1 MMKLFN
7 KQIPI
12 LIVFLT
18 FFACD
23 SFVETDLP
31 KSQLASSSVFENYE
45 TANAALMSVYA
56 KLRDT
61 GLLTGIGTG
70 LSNALGNYSD
80 ELTAYGSATSTN
92 IAFYNNALLPG
103 STVISNLWNASYNQ
117 IYAANAVIEG
127 LDKSDGLTSENKKQ
141 LLGEALFLRAVVHFY
156 LTNLFGDVPYITTT
170 DYKNNNT
177 ADKVGSD
184 EIYKNIISDLQ
195 SGSALLP
202 ETYSSTARSRA
213 NKLVCR
219 AMLSRVYLY
228 NRSYA
233 EAANEASA
241 LINKSTLYVLE
252 SDLNNVFLIN
262 SKETIWQFESATAGQ
277 NTKEGSIFIFTAGP
291 PASVAVNTIFTSSFL
306 AGDQRKSK
314 WLKAISKGSETWY
327 HAYKYKEQSN
337 TAVSK
342 EYSVVLRLAE
352 QYLIRAEARAMQ
364 GDLIGAKEDLNKIRM
379 RAGLAGTQS
388 QTKEDILASV
398 LEERRWELFTE
409 YGHRF
414 FDLKRLNLLD
424 INLQPIKAGWNTEDR
439 LFPIPQTELGNNPK
453 LLPQNP
459 GY

>member
-1 MMKLFN
+1 MMKIFT
-7 KQIPI
+7 KQLPI
-12 LIVFLT
+12 LIAFLT
-18 FFACD
+18 FSACD

-45 TANAALMSVYA
+45 TANAALMNVYA

-61 GLLTGIGTG
+61 GLLTGTGTG
-70 LSNALGNYSD
+70 LSNTLGNYSD
-80 ELTAYGSATSTN
+80 ELTAYGSGTSTN
-92 IAFYNNALLPG
+92 MAFFNNALLPG
-103 STVISNLWNASYNQ
+103 STVISGLWNASYNQ

-127 LDKSDGLTSENKKQ
+127 LDNSSGITSENKKQ

-170 DYKNNNT
+170 DYKKNNT
-177 ADKVGSD
+177 ADKVGTG

-195 SGSALLP
+195 SAQALLP
-202 ETYSSTARSRA
+202 ETYTSTARGRA

-219 AMLSRVYLY
+219 AFLSRVYLY
-228 NRSYA
+228 NKSYP

-241 LINKSTLYVLE
+241 LINSTGLYALE
-252 SDLNNVFLIN
+252 LDLNNVFLIN
-262 SKETIWQFESATAGQ
+262 SKETIWQFESASAGQ

-291 PASVAVNTIFTSSFL
+291 PASVTASIILASSFS

-314 WLKAISKGSETWY
+314 WLKAISKASDIWY
-327 HAYKYKEQSN
+327 HPHKYKEQSN
-337 TAVSK
+337 TSVSK

-352 QYLIRAEARAMQ
+352 QYLIRSEARAMQ
-364 GDLIGAKEDLNKIRM
+364 GDLIGAKEDLNKIRL
-379 RAGLAGTQS
+379 RSGLPGTQALS
-388 QTKEDILASV
+388 KEDLLSAV

-414 FDLKRLNLLD
+414 FDLKRLDMLD
-424 INLQPIKAGWNTEDR
+424 AKLQPVKAGWNTEDR